1 MAHVPVSLGFSVTS
15 YLSKSFRFS
24 ISKFKN
30 ATWTSLQRNY
40 HQLQQKVEPLPRHSI
55 EIRTMREEDIS
66 QLMNLRRQLGIHDA
80 TSSVQSWMAVD
91 PEGIKVAVNE
101 NGDIVGSCS
110 YVKNHPELYFAG
122 IYCVQKEYR
131 NYNVGIQIFNAAKE
145 NAKDKNIAAN
155 SVLSMAKKYQQS
167 GDFPII
173 DEDLTTVK
181 NYFPDP
187 IHSEMLFNKDLPAN
201 IEIEPFQE
209 CLLPSIVQYD
219 ASVVGHTRELILRL
233 SCHEEDS
240 RTFAAF
246 RNGVCI
252 GFGSIKRSC
261 LGAGRVG
268 PLYAEDPVVAEA
280 LLKKLI
286 ESYPN
291 RNGLAISTP
300 SSNIPNNAILQK
312 LGNAKTETCLRIYR
326 KQKVNVNASKIYA
339 YLDINFSAF

>member
-1 MAHVPVSLGFSVTS
+1 M
-15 YLSKSFRFS
+15 
-24 ISKFKN
+24 
-30 ATWTSLQRNY
+30 
-40 HQLQQKVEPLPRHSI
+40 
-55 EIRTMREEDIS
+55 
-66 QLMNLRRQLGIHDA
+66 
-80 TSSVQSWMAVD
+80 
-91 PEGIKVAVNE
+91 
-101 NGDIVGSCS
+101 CS

-131 NYNVGIQIFNAAKE
+131 SYNVGVQIFNIAKE
-145 NAKDKNIAAN
+145 NAKGKNIAAN

-201 IEIEPFQE
+201 IEIEPFQQ

-233 SCHEEDS
+233 NCHEEDS

-268 PLYAEDPVVAEA
+268 SLYAEDPVVAEA

-291 RNGLAISTP
+291 RNGLAIMTP

-312 LGNAKTETCLRIYR
+312 LGNAKTETCLRVFSKR
-326 KQKVNVNASKIYA
+326 KVKVNASKIYT
-339 YLDINFSAF
+339 